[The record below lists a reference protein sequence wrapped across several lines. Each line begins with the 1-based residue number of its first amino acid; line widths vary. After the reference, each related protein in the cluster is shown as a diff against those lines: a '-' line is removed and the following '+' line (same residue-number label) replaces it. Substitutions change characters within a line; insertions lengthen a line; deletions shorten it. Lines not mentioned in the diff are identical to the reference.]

1 MEIEYGY
8 FSWDDRKEAKNILK
22 HDIDF
27 RTASR
32 AFLDPQRRT
41 FQDLKHSKSEERM
54 FCIGRVGSKIMTVRY
69 TRREGFIR
77 IIGAGYWRQ
86 GRRYYDEETPA

>member
-1 MEIEYGY
+1 MDIRYGP
-8 FSWDDRKEAKNILK
+8 FSWVEKKEAENILK

-27 RTASR
+27 ETASLV
-32 AFLDPQRRT
+32 FLDPQRRT
-41 FQDLKHSKSEERM
+41 FRDLKHSTAEERM
-54 FCIGRVGSKIMTVRY
+54 FCIGRVGGKIMTVRY